1 MEKFLCR
8 PFEPSY
14 EGICQLLHFQEDKP
28 TAEVLKTKGVH
39 VIVYFGEFQ
48 MEIKGEYANAGNL
61 NLNSR
66 SNICMFYL
74 NADSEEKPLLETF
87 RKIKLHCLTTVQL

>member
-1 MEKFLCR
+1 MQAIWT
-8 PFEPSY
+8 SY
-14 EGICQLLHFQEDKP
+14 EGICQLLHFQDDKP
-28 TAEVLKTKGVH
+28 ADEVLKIKGVD
-39 VIVYFGEFQ
+39 VYFGEFQ

-74 NADSEEKPLLETF
+74 NADSEEKALLETF
-87 RKIKLHCLTTVQL
+87 RKIKLSCLTTVQLWL